1 MVCLVFHVVFH
12 FLREDSKKDHFRK
25 KLFNSK
31 VNSGTSHMTCLPR
44 METSEA
50 SVKETCLFHSRDGN
64 TMIAAILLFTIST
77 NV

>member
-1 MVCLVFHVVFH
+1 MVFLVFHVVFQ

-25 KLFNSK
+25 IFFNSK

-50 SVKETCLFHSRDGN
+50 SVKETYLFHSRDGN
-64 TMIAAILLFTIST
+64 TMIAAILTITIST